1 MLSMR
6 LMRFGSKKK
15 PFYRIVVMDS
25 RHPRQGKA
33 KDFVGT
39 YNPLL
44 DPVEVQIDL
53 AKAKSWLAKGARA
66 SQTVQSLIDRASK
79 SESIPNTS

>member
-1 MLSMR
+1 MR

-15 PFYRIVVMDS
+15 PYYRIVVMDS
-25 RHPRQGKA
+25 RHPRQGRA

-39 YNPLL
+39 YNPLH

-53 AKAKSWLAKGARA
+53 VKAKSWLAKGARA
-66 SQTVQSLIDRASK
+66 SQTVQSLIDKASK
-79 SESIPNTS
+79 SESIPNAS